1 MQGQLNDKLEVAH
14 EAYLG
19 SSSSSSTEPCA
30 QLPDSEYKVQSE
42 QTYVCN
48 VNIVYCMKIILNMK
62 FFVLVVTVDRE
73 IFVLIIFHVFSFR

>member
-42 QTYVCN
+42 QIYVCN
-48 VNIVYCMKIILNMK
+48 VNITISIA
-62 FFVLVVTVDRE
+62 
-73 IFVLIIFHVFSFR
+73 